1 MTIGFINKSFALFIL
16 LANLY
21 FVYGTCDIIRTQGG
35 PMGITLIAL
44 PVFLLANFFII
55 SAVFTYFKDF
65 AKFKFIFY
73 CNTIGTILIIGLI
86 FLLLSS

>member
-55 SAVFTYFKDF
+55 SAVFIAYVFVVGF
-65 AKFKFIFY
+65 RSR
-73 CNTIGTILIIGLI
+73 GLI
-86 FLLLSS
+86 QSLDQMLI